1 MNVAVVRNLP
11 IRKPPSRKEEGKI
24 KQGTF
29 QEILGKTFA
38 SLIFS
43 FLKVHFIMFISIEL

>member
-29 QEILGKTFA
+29 QEILGKNIRLFDFFLFESTFYN
-38 SLIFS
+38 
-43 FLKVHFIMFISIEL
+43 VHQY